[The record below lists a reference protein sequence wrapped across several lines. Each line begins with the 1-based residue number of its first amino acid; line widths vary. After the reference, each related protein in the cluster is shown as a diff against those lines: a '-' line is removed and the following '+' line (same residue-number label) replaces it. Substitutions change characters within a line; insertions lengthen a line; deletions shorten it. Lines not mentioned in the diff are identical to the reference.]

1 MAPGA
6 GFRTSRRRRSP
17 GAMMRLV
24 APLSWL
30 AALLLG
36 AAFWWA
42 DVLVGRRIDGSVAY
56 HRRS

>member
-6 GFRTSRRRRSP
+6 GFRTSRRRRAS

-42 DVLVGRRIDGSVAY
+42 DVLMGVSLITDVLDWSA
-56 HRRS
+56 

>member
-36 AAFWWA
+36 TAFWWA
-42 DVLVGRRIDGSVAY
+42 DVLMGVSLITDVLDWS
-56 HRRS
+56 S

>member
-36 AAFWWA
+36 TAFWWA
-42 DVLVGRRIDGSVAY
+42 DVLMGVSLITDVLDWSA
-56 HRRS
+56 

>member
-42 DVLVGRRIDGSVAY
+42 DVLMGVSLITDVLDWSA
-56 HRRS
+56 